1 MANTI
6 DWGQGQKQNSIDWG
20 QGATDNTINWG
31 KSQTL
36 SPGGETNISGASSF
50 TNTLSTRFDGVD
62 DSVSMGNPASL
73 QITGAL
79 TISAWFNT
87 THTGSQIIVGKDG
100 VDSLANNRAYLLI
113 YSASSNT
120 MKFIIFNSINTFEQA
135 ISTTSVTDGN
145 WHHVVGVNDG
155 TDLKIYIDGVL
166 ENTNVGGGGTIQN
179 SSATDFYI
187 GRRQGTSNGNHK
199 NFWKGAIDE
208 VSVFNTGLSASA
220 VTTIYNSGAPNDLTG
235 TSGLASWWR
244 MGDGDTFP
252 TITDNQGSNNGT
264 MTNMSSG
271 NFITNV
277 PT

>member
-6 DWGQGQKQNSIDWG
+6 DWGQGSKQNSIDWG

-73 QITGAL
+73 QITGN
-79 TISAWFNT
+79 ISISTWINT
-87 THTGSQIIVGKDG
+87 TDSSSYEIIVGKDG
-100 VDSLANNRAYLLI
+100 TTGGTRSYFLFRSGSNAKFLI
-113 YSASSNT
+113 FRGGSA
-120 MKFIIFNSINTFEQA
+120 FSITGT
-135 ISTTSVTDGN
+135 STINDGN
-145 WHHVVGVNDG
+145 WHHIVGVNDG
-155 TDLKIYIDGVL
+155 TNLKIYVDGAL
-166 ENTNVGGGGTIQN
+166 EATNTSGGAMDNGSDT
-179 SSATDFYI
+179 FYI
-187 GRRQGTSNGNHK
+187 ARRGGSSGDQGHFS
-199 NFWKGAIDE
+199 GAIDE
-208 VSVFNTGLSASA
+208 TAIFNTGLSAST
-220 VTTIYNSGAPNDLTG
+220 VTTIYNSGAPNDLNG
-235 TSGLASWWR
+235 TSGLVSWWR